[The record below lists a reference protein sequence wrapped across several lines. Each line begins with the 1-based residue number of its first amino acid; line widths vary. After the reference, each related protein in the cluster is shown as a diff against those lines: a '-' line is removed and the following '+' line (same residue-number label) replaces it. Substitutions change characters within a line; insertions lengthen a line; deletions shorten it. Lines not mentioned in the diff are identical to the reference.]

1 MRDIELPPFAPL
13 LMESTRAIGYNLET
27 AIADILDNS
36 ISAEAT
42 KIAIKYSPYD
52 QPYLAILDNGRG
64 MDEYELTNAM
74 RYGSYD
80 SKKDR
85 EEKDLGRFGLGLKTA
100 SLSQCRRLTVVSKKN
115 NQINCCCW
123 DLGYINQTGKWSLLI
138 LDNDEIIQLPMIE
151 ELEVME
157 NGTVVLWQSIDKISI
172 DSKSL
177 SDVMIDRMDDVR
189 KHLSLVFHRYLVGE
203 KGIKKISIS
212 INENKLEPIDPFL
225 SEKSNQLFREEEI
238 KIGDHRIVVTP
249 FLLPHINNLT
259 TSEIDLLGGK
269 DGLRK
274 NQGFYI
280 YRNRRLLVWGEW
292 FRLTR
297 KDDLS
302 KLARVKV
309 DIPNTLDSEWTL
321 DVKKSTAT
329 PPYVIRKN
337 LLAITDKICN
347 SSKNTWNFRGKKEI
361 SNDIIHIWDR
371 CVSREG
377 VYYEVNQ
384 EHPLIQEIIE
394 TSDYNK
400 TFLEIIKMLGR
411 YLPMNQIY
419 ADLTHDKKVNQIKF
433 TEEEQSVEVFLGQIV
448 SNYEKEVANRY
459 LDTLINVEP
468 FSRYSSKIEKYKR

>member
-13 LMESTRAIGYNLET
+13 LMESTRAIGYSLET

-36 ISAEAT
+36 ISAEAS
-42 KIAIKYSPYD
+42 KIVIKYSPYD
-52 QPYLAILDNGRG
+52 EPYLAILDNGVG
-64 MDEYELTNAM
+64 MDEEELTNAM

-80 SKKDR
+80 STKKR

-100 SLSQCRRLTVVSKKN
+100 SLSQCRRLTLVSKKN
-115 NQINCCCW
+115 KVLSSCRW
-123 DLGYINQTGKWSLLI
+123 DLDYINKTGKWSLLI
-138 LDNDEIIQLPMIE
+138 LDNSEIIQLPMIE
-151 ELEVME
+151 ELNSSS
-157 NGTVVLWQSIDKISI
+157 NGTLVIWETIDKISI

-177 SDVMIDRMDDVR
+177 SDVMIERMEDVG
-189 KHLSLVFHRYLVGE
+189 KHLSLVFHRYLKGE
-203 KGIKKISIS
+203 NGIKKINIT
-212 INENKLEPIDPFL
+212 INGNKLIPIDPFL

-238 KIGDHRIVVTP
+238 KIGKHKIVVTP

-259 TSEIDLLGGK
+259 TSEIELLGGK

-280 YRNRRLLVWGEW
+280 YRNKRLVIWGDW

-337 LLAITDKICN
+337 LLAITEKICN
-347 SSKNTWNFRGKKEI
+347 SSKNTWNFRGKKET
-361 SNDIIHIWDR
+361 SNDVIHIWTR
-371 CVSREG
+371 CVNREG
-377 VYYEVNQ
+377 IYYEVNQ

-394 TSDYNK
+394 TSDYSK
-400 TFLEIIKMLGR
+400 TFFEVIKMLGR
-411 YLPMNQIY
+411 YLPMNQLY
-419 ADLTHDKKVNQIKF
+419 SDLTHDKKINKINMND
-433 TEEEQSVEVFLGQIV
+433 EEQSVDLFLNEIL
-448 SNYEKEVANRY
+448 STYDSDMANSY
-459 LDTLINVEP
+459 FDSLINVEP
-468 FSRYSSKIEKYKR
+468 FCRYCSKIEKLKR

>member
-36 ISAEAT
+36 ISADST
-42 KIAIKYSPYD
+42 KISIKYSPYD
-52 QPYLAILDNGRG
+52 EPYVAILDNGVG
-64 MDEYELTNAM
+64 MDENELTSAM

-80 SKKDR
+80 STKNRD
-85 EEKDLGRFGLGLKTA
+85 EKDLGRFGLGLKTA

-115 NQINCCCW
+115 NTLNSCRW
-123 DLGYINQTGKWSLLI
+123 DLDYINKTGKWSLLI
-138 LDNDEIIQLPMIE
+138 LDEDEVNDLPMIE
-151 ELEVME
+151 DLKSNN
-157 NGTVVLWQSIDKISI
+157 NGTIVIWQSIDKMTI

-177 SDVMIDRMDDVR
+177 SDVMIDRMEDVR
-189 KHLSLVFHRYLVGE
+189 KHLALVFHRYLEGE
-203 KGIKKISIS
+203 KGIKKITLS
-212 INENKLEPIDPFL
+212 INGNKLTSIDPFL

-238 KIGDHRIVVTP
+238 KIGEHKIVVTP

-259 TSEIDLLGGK
+259 TSEIEVLGGK

-280 YRNRRLLVWGEW
+280 YRNKRLLIWGDW

-329 PPYVIRKN
+329 PPYIIRKN
-337 LLAITDKICN
+337 LSAITEKICN
-347 SSKNTWNFRGKKEI
+347 SSKNTWNFRGKRET
-361 SNDIIHIWDR
+361 SNDVVHIWNR

-377 VYYEVNQ
+377 IYYEVNQ
-384 EHPLIQEIIE
+384 EHPLVQEIIE

-400 TFLEIIKMLGR
+400 KFLDIIKMLGR

-419 ADLTHDKKVNQIKF
+419 SDLTNDKKVNQIKNSD
-433 TEEEQSVEVFLGQIV
+433 EEQSVETFLEDIV
-448 SNYEKEVANRY
+448 STYEVEVANNY
-459 LDTLINVEP
+459 LDTLIKVEP
-468 FSRYSSKIEKYKR
+468 FCRYRNTIEKFRK

>member
-13 LMESTRAIGYNLET
+13 LMESTRAIGYSLET

-36 ISAEAT
+36 ISAEAS
-42 KIAIKYSPYD
+42 KIEIKYSPYD
-52 QPYLAILDNGRG
+52 DPYLAILDNGIG
-64 MDEYELTNAM
+64 MDKDELTNAM

-80 SKKDR
+80 STKER
-85 EEKDLGRFGLGLKTA
+85 GEKDLGRFGLGLKTA

-115 NQINCCCW
+115 SILNSCSW
-123 DLGYINQTGKWSLLI
+123 DLDYINKTGKWSLLI
-138 LDNDEIIQLPMIE
+138 LEDNEINKLPMIN
-151 ELEVME
+151 ELISST
-157 NGTVVLWQSIDKISI
+157 NGTIVIWQTIDKITI

-177 SDVMIDRMDDVR
+177 SEVMIDRMEDVR
-189 KHLSLVFHRYLVGE
+189 KHLSLVFHRYLEGE
-203 KGIKKISIS
+203 KGIKKISID
-212 INENKLEPIDPFL
+212 INGNKLNPIDPFL

-238 KIGDHRIVVTP
+238 VIGEHKVVVTP

-259 TSEIDLLGGK
+259 SSEIELLGGK

-280 YRNRRLLVWGEW
+280 YRNKRLLIWGDW

-337 LLAITDKICN
+337 LSAITEKICN
-347 SSKNTWNFRGKKEI
+347 SSKNTWNFRGKKET
-361 SNDIIHIWDR
+361 SNDIVHIWTR

-377 VYYEVNQ
+377 IYYEVNQ
-384 EHPLIQEIIE
+384 DHPLIQEIIE
-394 TSDYNK
+394 TRDYSK
-400 TFLEIIKMLGR
+400 TFLEIIKILGR

-419 ADLTHDKKVNQIKF
+419 SDLTHDKKINQINMS
-433 TEEEQSVEVFLGQIV
+433 EEEQSVELFLNDIV
-448 SNYEKEVANRY
+448 STYDSGIVNSY
-459 LDTLINVEP
+459 LDTLICVEP
-468 FSRYSSKIEKYKR
+468 FCRYRSKIEKFKK